1 MSAPSVVLFQ
11 FIGETIDNA
20 VAAFV
25 SPAASNL
32 IDTLGPV
39 ALAGTT
45 LYLILMG
52 YMTLGG
58 YLTSPLS
65 AVVKQAAKVA
75 LISAF
80 AFNSVNYMSW
90 VVDTVDGLQVGLSNA
105 MTPGAGSVTSIYQ
118 TLDNSLDRAFN
129 LVGECLSNANDAGM
143 NVGSALSWMFCALA
157 IGLGS
162 LIFMLIGGAI
172 VITAKLSL
180 AVLFG
185 IGPFFIMCLMWPV
198 TARFFDSWFSQVMNY
213 TLTIV
218 IVAIFI
224 SFSGAAFDRFIAGAD
239 VSADGQN
246 SPAFAALQILGL
258 TGLLSFILFQVG
270 GLASGLAGGVSMA
283 AMTLRQMASPATSA
297 ARSISTG
304 AASAQDIVNPL
315 STRLDPKTGLQ
326 TTSRRLEHLAMGRSV
341 VAPNPAY
348 RRAVMD
354 QIKSSWGAKNSVSD
368 KS

>member
-1 MSAPSVVLFQ
+1 VSAPSVVLFQ
-11 FIGETIDNA
+11 FVGETFDNA
-20 VAAFV
+20 AAAFV
-25 SPAASNL
+25 SPAAANL
-32 IDTLGPV
+32 AATLGPV
-39 ALAGTT
+39 ALTGTT
-45 LYLILMG
+45 LYLLLMG
-52 YMTLGG
+52 YMTMAG
-58 YLTSPLS
+58 YVGSPF
-65 AVVKQAAKVA
+65 AVVVKHAAKVA
-75 LISAF
+75 VISAF

-90 VVDTVDGLQVGLSNA
+90 VVETIDGLQVGISSA
-105 MTPGAGSVTSIYQ
+105 ITPGAGSATSMYQ
-118 TLDNSLDRAFN
+118 TLDASLDRAFG
-129 LVGECLSNANDAGM
+129 LVGDCLSNANDAGL

-162 LIFMLIGGAI
+162 LVFVLLGGAT

-185 IGPFFIMCLMWPV
+185 LGPFFIMCLMWPV
-198 TARFFDSWFSQVMNY
+198 TAKFFDSWFSQVMNY

-218 IVAIFI
+218 IVAVYLTLA
-224 SFSGAAFDRFIAGAD
+224 GAAFDRFIAGAD

-258 TGLLSFILFQVG
+258 TCLLSYLLAQIG
-270 GLASGLAGGVSMA
+270 GLASGLAGGVSTA
-283 AMTLRQMASPATSA
+283 AMTLRQMVSPITST
-297 ARSISTG
+297 AR
-304 AASAQDIVNPL
+304 AASSGASSAHNIVNPL

-326 TTSRRLEHLAMGRSV
+326 TTSRRLEHMAMGRSV

-354 QIKSSWGAKNSVSD
+354 QLRNSWGTKNSVSD

>member
-11 FIGETIDNA
+11 FIGETFDNA

-25 SPAASNL
+25 SPAAASL
-32 IDTLGPV
+32 ATTLGPI
-39 ALAGTT
+39 ALGGTT

-52 YMTLGG
+52 YMTVGG
-58 YLTSPLS
+58 YMTSPLS
-65 AVVKQAAKVA
+65 ATVKQSVKVA
-75 LISAF
+75 LISFF
-80 AFNSVNYMSW
+80 ALNSVNYLTW
-90 VVDTVDGLQVGLSNA
+90 VVGAIDGLQVGLSSA
-105 MTPGAGSVTSIYQ
+105 LTPGAETSASIYQ
-118 TLDNSLDRAFN
+118 TLDASLDGSFN
-129 LVGECLSNANDAGM
+129 LVGECLSNANDAGL
-143 NVGSALSWMFCALA
+143 NVGSALSWMFCAFA
-157 IGLGS
+157 IGLGT
-162 LIFMLIGGAI
+162 LIFTLLGGAI

-180 AVLFG
+180 AILFG
-185 IGPFFIMCLMWPV
+185 IGPLFILCLMWPV

-218 IVAIFI
+218 IVAVFM
-224 SFSGAAFDRFIAGAD
+224 SFAGAAFNTFIAGAD

-258 TGLLSFILFQVG
+258 TGLLSYILLQIG

-283 AMTLRQMASPATSA
+283 AMTLRQMVSPVTS
-297 ARSISTG
+297 
-304 AASAQDIVNPL
+304 SAQTASNGLSSAHNIVNPV

-326 TTSRRLEHLAMGRSV
+326 TTSRRLEHLAMGRSMV
-341 VAPNPAY
+341 SPNPAY

-354 QIKSSWGAKNSVSD
+354 QLRESMGAKNSMKD